1 VKLRRHWPPRR
12 GAVVESP
19 IHPYSANGRFFSKT
33 IRISLGK
40 KDQFLFQG
48 EISLTKIV
56 RPEQNHLPKS
66 SARLMKTLAQRRRNV
81 VDLTKRARRLLKASI
96 NLVQQRWTKPNSL
109 KHSTTS
115 IYIYK
120 ICPRADKYGFDLISD
135 ALPCSPLWYRGPK
148 ALEDAIGYAKF
159 FSRSNDAVIR
169 VYDNAGNVIQ
179 THYHEGEFKSGE
191 LLLTSHRSSP
201 KANAHDSAFI
211 GDHEARKLITN
222 ALNFSSARTTKRFP
236 SR

>member
-1 VKLRRHWPPRR
+1 
-12 GAVVESP
+12 
-19 IHPYSANGRFFSKT
+19 
-33 IRISLGK
+33 
-40 KDQFLFQG
+40 
-48 EISLTKIV
+48 
-56 RPEQNHLPKS
+56 
-66 SARLMKTLAQRRRNV
+66 MKTLAQRRRNV

-120 ICPRADKYGFDLISD
+120 ICPRPDKRGFDLISD
-135 ALPCSPLWYRGPK
+135 ALPYSPLWYRGPE
-148 ALEDAIGYAKF
+148 AIRDAIDYAKF
-159 FSRSNDAVIR
+159 FNRSHDAVIR

-191 LLLTSHRSSP
+191 LLLSSHRSSA

-211 GDHEARKLITN
+211 RDHEARKLITN
-222 ALNFSSARTTKRFP
+222 ALNFSSARATKRFP
-236 SR
+236 SP